1 MLKKERQRKILEIIE
16 RSGKVEVEQLAN
28 TLAVSVMTVRRDL
41 TELDKLGFLE
51 RVHGGALLPH
61 QKNGGEEL
69 PVIERSKE
77 KTEIKERIA
86 RAVAG
91 LTNDGEK
98 IFLGSGSTTAT
109 IASALL
115 HHRDLTV
122 FTNAINISNILM
134 AAPHIK
140 VAVIGGFLRK
150 SELSLIGYF
159 AENALRGLQVD
170 KVIIGI
176 RGIDP
181 VKGLTSDNMEELITD
196 QAIMNLSKTVIVAA
210 DNSKFGHV
218 AAIRTAPITAV
229 TKIITNFGG
238 PKDVLQAIR
247 HMGIQIIEV

>member
-16 RSGKVEVEQLAN
+16 RSGNVEVEQLAN

-41 TELDKLGFLE
+41 TELDELGFIE

-69 PVIERSKE
+69 PVLERTKE
-77 KTEIKERIA
+77 KTDIKDRIG

-91 LTNDGEK
+91 LIKDGDK
-98 IFLGSGSTTAT
+98 IFLGSGSTTAA

-115 HHRDLTV
+115 HHRDLTI
-122 FTNAINISNILM
+122 FTNAINIANIL
-134 AAPHIK
+134 ASAPQIK
-140 VAVIGGFLRK
+140 VAIIGGFLRN

-196 QAIMNLSKTVIVAA
+196 QAIMSISKTIIVAA

-218 AAIRTAPITAV
+218 AAIRTAPVTVV

-238 PKDVLQAIR
+238 PKDILQAMR
-247 HMGIQIIEV
+247 QMGIQIIEV

>member
-28 TLAVSVMTVRRDL
+28 NLGVSVMTVRRDL
-41 TELDKLGFLE
+41 TELDDLGFLE

-61 QKNGGEEL
+61 QKNGGDEL
-69 PVIERSKE
+69 PVLERSRE
-77 KTEIKERIA
+77 NTEIKARIG
-86 RAVAG
+86 RAVAEMV
-91 LTNDGEK
+91 NDREK
-98 IFLGSGSTTAT
+98 IFLGSGSTTAA

-115 HHRDLTV
+115 YHHDLTV
-122 FTNAINISNILM
+122 FTNAINIATILL
-134 AAPHIK
+134 AAPQIK
-140 VAVIGGFLRK
+140 VAIIGGFLRK

-170 KVIIGI
+170 KVVIGI

-196 QAIMNLSKTVIVAA
+196 QAIMNISKTILVAA

-238 PKDVLQAIR
+238 PKDILQAIR
-247 HMGIQIIEV
+247 QMGIQIIEV